1 MRGFRHAVLIVALG
15 AAPAWAQPG
24 DRAYRAGI
32 GLLNKG
38 MSDLAAAEFRA
49 YLAEQPEGP
58 EALNARY
65 SLAVCLTRLG
75 RHEEALV
82 ELRHVNETSGFEFA
96 GDALLLMGQCQL
108 AAGRGREAA
117 AVLRRLV
124 DEHPACAQLD
134 AARTLLGE
142 TLYRLGEH
150 KDALVQ
156 LGGVAE
162 RWPESGWAARAEL
175 FAAMAELGAGDAKG
189 AAGRAA
195 RLRAAGPAGE
205 YAHHAALVE
214 ARARQQLGESAAAL
228 GLYEAAGKGPEPVR
242 SEALLGEAAM
252 ARAQGDL
259 VRAERALA
267 SIAEEAARGV
277 REWAA
282 LERGK
287 LLFDGGKFAEAG
299 RVFAEG
305 RRAGEEAVRA
315 EASYW
320 FARCQVRQGKHA
332 EAVANLEAAAERFA
346 GSAVLPDILFE
357 RAAALSLAGEEEGA
371 YGAWGEWLERFG
383 SGELAGEALLAR
395 AWCAHRLG
403 RFEESERLLIGLEG
417 ANAEKSV
424 GVTAVLLRAEN
435 AFARERYEEA
445 LAAYT
450 GLRGAKGAESYAARA
465 GLRGAVCLVKL
476 GRVDEGAVQ
485 LEAALKLGGEPGLR
499 RGAITVMA
507 DGLFSRQQWEKA
519 GAWFERL
526 EGEAGEPAGAADARL
541 RRAICLQRLSRHA
554 EALQIL
560 EAVAGG
566 DWPAAEQAAFERG
579 QSLLELGRLD
589 EARRVFEALGVDG
602 SGAFAGHVRRHLA
615 SIASRQ
621 GRHAEAA
628 ELLARGGDAGAG
640 LEVGSALLG
649 AGKYAEAEAAL
660 SRYLETGPGGAE
672 ADRARVL
679 RAIAVSRQ
687 GRVESVLEELRAAP
701 ASLNAET
708 RASAAYELA
717 VGLRSLG
724 RLEEARAAFESLLE
738 GSTSRLGVYAR
749 LEVAQL
755 ELQAKKHERA
765 LKLLDEA
772 LAAAP
777 GLAGVDSGVV
787 GERAVY
793 LRGACLLQMGRGR
806 EAAEALKG
814 FAAAYPGSS
823 LVHAAALVRG
833 EALLAAGDARGAA
846 GELSMA
852 AEGGAEEVRSSALLR
867 LGEAWAGAQ
876 DWAASERAYGAFL
889 ERSGGSPVWY
899 QAQFGLGWA
908 LENQGRHDEAISAYR
923 RVLERHEGAT
933 AARAQFQVGECLYTQ
948 KKFEQAV
955 AEFLKTDV
963 LFAYPEWSAAALYEA
978 GRCLREMGR
987 AEDAAKQFDEVV
999 QRFPGTRWATL
1010 AAEQRKAA
1018 APQPVPGRG
1027 AATKTR

>member
-1 MRGFRHAVLIVALG
+1 MVAL
-15 AAPAWAQPG
+15 AAATAWGQPG

-38 MSDLAAAEFRA
+38 LSDLAAAEFRA

-58 EALNARY
+58 EAMNARY

-75 RHEEALV
+75 RHEEALA
-82 ELRHVNETSGFEFA
+82 ELRRVDAAGFEFA
-96 GDALLLMGQCQL
+96 GDALLLTAQCQL
-108 AAGRGREAA
+108 ATGREKAA
-117 AVLRRLV
+117 VGVLRRLV
-124 DEHPACAQLD
+124 DEHPAFAQLD

-150 KDALVQ
+150 REALAQ

-162 RWPESGWAARAEL
+162 KWPRSAWASRAEL
-175 FAAMAELGAGDAKG
+175 FAAMAELADGGAKT
-189 AAGRAA
+189 AAERAA
-195 RLRAAGPAGE
+195 RLRAGSPAGE

-214 ARARQQLGESAAAL
+214 ARARQRLGEPAAL
-228 GLYEAAGKGPEPVR
+228 GLYEAAGEGPEPVR
-242 SEALLGEAAM
+242 SEALLGVAAM
-252 ARAQGDL
+252 ARAQGDAA
-259 VRAERALA
+259 RAERALSA
-267 SIAEEAARGV
+267 IGDGAAPGV

-305 RRAGEEAVRA
+305 RRAGEEAARA

-320 FARCQVRQGKHA
+320 FARVQVRQGKHA

-346 GSAVLPDILFE
+346 GSAVLRDIEFE
-357 RAAALSLAGEEEGA
+357 RAAALSLAGDEEGA
-371 YGAWGEWLERFG
+371 YRAWGEWLERFG
-383 SGELAGEALLAR
+383 AGELAAEALLAR

-403 RFEESERLLIGLEG
+403 RFEESGRLLAGLEERHAG
-417 ANAEKSV
+417 KSR

-435 AFARERYEEA
+435 AFAQERHGEA

-450 GLRGAKGAESYAARA
+450 ALDGAEGAENYAARA
-465 GLRGAVCLVKL
+465 GLRRAVCLVRL
-476 GRVDEGAVQ
+476 ERVDAAAVQ

-499 RGAITVMA
+499 RGAVMVLA
-507 DGLFSRQQWEKA
+507 DALFSRQQWEKA
-519 GAWFERL
+519 EGWFERL
-526 EGEAGEPAGAADARL
+526 AVEAGEPADAADARL
-541 RRAICLQRLSRHA
+541 RRAVCLQRLSRHA
-554 EALQIL
+554 EALPIL

-566 DWPAAEQAAFERG
+566 TWPAASQAAFERG
-579 QSLLELGRLD
+579 QSLMELGRLD
-589 EARRVFEALGVDG
+589 EARRVFEALAGDG
-602 SGAFAGHVRRHLA
+602 SGPFAAHVRRHLA

-628 ELLARGGDAGAG
+628 ELLARGGEAGAG

-660 SRYLETGPGGAE
+660 SGYLETGPEGAG

-687 GRVESVLEELRAAP
+687 GRVESVLEDLRSVP
-701 ASLNAET
+701 ASLDAET

-724 RLEEARAAFESLLE
+724 RVEEAGAALGSLLE
-738 GSTSRLGVYAR
+738 GSTPRLGAYAR
-749 LEVAQL
+749 LELAQL
-755 ELQAKKHERA
+755 ELRAKNYERA
-765 LKLLDEA
+765 LKLADEA
-772 LAAAP
+772 LATTP
-777 GLAGVDSGVV
+777 GLAGADPGVV

-793 LRGACLLQMGRGR
+793 LRGACLLQMGRAR
-806 EAAEALKG
+806 EAADALKG

-823 LVHAAALVRG
+823 LVHAAGLVRG

-846 GELSMA
+846 GELSRA

-876 DWAASERAYGAFL
+876 DWAASERAYGRFL
-889 ERSGGSPVWY
+889 ESFGGSPVWY

-908 LENQGRHDEAISAYR
+908 LENQGRHDEAIGAYR

-933 AARAQFQVGECLYTQ
+933 AARAQFQVGECLYAQ
-948 KKFEQAV
+948 KKYEQAV
-955 AEFLKTDV
+955 AEFVKTDV
-963 LFAYPEWSAAALYEA
+963 LFAYPEWTAAALYEA
-978 GRCLREMGR
+978 GRCLRELGR
-987 AEDAAKQFDEVV
+987 TGDAAKQFDEVV

-1010 AAEQRKAA
+1010 AAEQRRAA
-1018 APQPVPGRG
+1018 SPEPVPGRG
-1027 AATKTR
+1027 AVTKGR